1 MVEEKEYKVE
11 KMIVEEEE
19 IVDTAEGTENDLDFE
34 NILSSRGRVKILKL
48 LALNIEMNISRIMEE
63 TALNHTSVI
72 SHLNYLVKIG
82 FIQEKKYGRIK
93 IYRFREENLKAKA
106 LQNLI
111 KFWQS

>member
-1 MVEEKEYKVE
+1 
-11 KMIVEEEE
+11 MIVEEEE
-19 IVDTAEGTENDLDFE
+19 ESTESVEATENDLDFE